1 MHASISVFNYE
12 ARTRHQRCRTRVRCD
27 EMQRHFEDAAA
38 RASDRVPP
46 RRATWI
52 SRVFSRLAPTRADAA
67 PTRANSRGIGPTWA

>member
-12 ARTRHQRCRTRVRCD
+12 AQTWHQRCRTRIRRD
-27 EMQRHFEDAAA
+27 GMRRRSEDAAA

-52 SRVFSRLAPTRADAA
+52 PRVFSRLEPTRADVA
-67 PTRANSRGIGPTWA
+67 PTRANSHGIRPTWA